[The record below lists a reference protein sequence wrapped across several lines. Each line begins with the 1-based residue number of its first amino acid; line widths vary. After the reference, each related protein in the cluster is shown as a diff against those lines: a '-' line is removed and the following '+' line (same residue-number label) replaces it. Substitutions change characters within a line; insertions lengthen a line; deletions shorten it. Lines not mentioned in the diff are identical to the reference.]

1 MKDSSVA
8 DVNLFGFNAETMLR
22 QNNNIPLAE
31 EVERMFDVHQAE
43 ENHSPVAPKNHQTNK
58 NQVRPDKSGD
68 PTATNNQAPNISN
81 EPGNPLHKN
90 KSGDFSSRVDA
101 EQSEGEGD

>member
-31 EVERMFDVHQAE
+31 EVERMFDVH
-43 ENHSPVAPKNHQTNK
+43 
-58 NQVRPDKSGD
+58 
-68 PTATNNQAPNISN
+68 
-81 EPGNPLHKN
+81 
-90 KSGDFSSRVDA
+90 
-101 EQSEGEGD
+101 